1 MSKQASGRASSA
13 MGETVALGG
22 MIMIG
27 LQGKVALVTGGGS
40 GIGRAT
46 ARAFARDGVQVIV
59 ADQHFEAGEETVQ
72 LIEAAHG
79 SALFVGMDVRQASSV
94 ESAIQRVI
102 QTYGRLDCAVNNA
115 GIEGSI
121 LPAAEQSEHDVEQTL
136 DVNLKGVWLCMRSEL
151 RQMLRQGGGG
161 SIVNMSSILGLRGG
175 ANYAIYSASKHGIIG
190 LTRSSAREYAPF
202 GIRINAVCPG
212 TIRTAML
219 DRELATRPQAEAE
232 WIAAHPVGRL
242 GLPEEVAEAVIWLC
256 SDAASFVIGHA
267 LVVDGGR
274 TA

>member
-1 MSKQASGRASSA
+1 MSARERAHASAVI
-13 MGETVALGG
+13 EALGG
-22 MIMIG
+22 KIVNG
-27 LQGKVALVTGGGS
+27 LQGKVTLVTGGGS

-46 ARAFARDGVQVIV
+46 ALAFARGGAQVVV
-59 ADQHFEAGEETVQ
+59 ADQDIEAGEETVR
-72 LIEAAHG
+72 LIEAG
-79 SALFVGMDVRQASSV
+79 GSSALFTWMDVRQASAV
-94 ESAIQRVI
+94 ESAIQRSV

-121 LPAAEQSEHDVEQTL
+121 VAVSEQSEHEVEQTIE
-136 DVNLKGVWLCMRSEL
+136 VNLKGIWLCLRSEL
-151 RQMLRQGGGG
+151 RQMLQQGGGG
-161 SIVNMSSILGLRGG
+161 SIVNMSSILGLQGA
-175 ANYAIYSASKHGIIG
+175 ANYAIYSASKHGVIG
-190 LTRSSAREYAPF
+190 LTRSAAREYAPF

-219 DRELATRPQAEAE
+219 ERELAIHPEAEAV

-242 GLPEEVAEAVIWLC
+242 GLPEEVAEAVVWLC

>member
-1 MSKQASGRASSA
+1 M
-13 MGETVALGG
+13 T
-22 MIMIG
+22 G

-46 ARAFARDGVQVIV
+46 AHAFARDGVHVIV
-59 ADQHFEAGEETVQ
+59 ADQHFEAGEETVR

-79 SALFVGMDVRQASSV
+79 SALFVGMDVRQASDV
-94 ESAIQRVI
+94 ESAIQRAI

-115 GIEGSI
+115 GIEGSM

-151 RQMLRQGGGG
+151 HQMLQQGDGG
-161 SIVNMSSILGLRGG
+161 SIVNISSILGLRGG

-190 LTRSSAREYAPF
+190 LTRSAAREYAPF

-212 TIRTAML
+212 TIRTAMFE
-219 DRELATRPQAEAE
+219 RELAIRPEAEAE

-242 GLPEEVAEAVIWLC
+242 GLPGEVAEAVIWLC